1 MFDDTGVNVI
11 LENSERLRQTVV
23 FDEQRLVVDVA
34 EMRKLLEESGSE
46 TEGIYILFGGFMKQ
60 PGVGGCGEMVYA
72 DLAELTG
79 EQYEIEYESVMD
91 ALSWIVKM
99 L

>member
-1 MFDDTGVNVI
+1 
-11 LENSERLRQTVV
+11 
-23 FDEQRLVVDVA
+23 
-34 EMRKLLEESGSE
+34 
-46 TEGIYILFGGFMKQ
+46 MKQ